1 MPAVV
6 RSGLSRTQ
14 LACVVLMSCFSSI
27 FAQCVDDQYWNGGW
41 GACGTY
47 APGGSNEG
55 WCSNDGATVPCAMS
69 CGTCTAPALVGDST
83 CNDDQYWNG
92 GWGAC
97 GTYAPGGSNDGWCSN
112 DGATVPCAMS
122 CGTCTPAT
130 GGSDGM
136 PPPPP
141 PPVSAPTG
149 GASCPHN
156 DWDLHMVDSYGDGE
170 LRACCIISACV
181 DWFAGYIHSGWS
193 GNSITIYSCDGSQLA
208 SGLTLGSGS
217 SGTADVC
224 LVPQPDGYII
234 ECSGGTWGSEVSW
247 SLLGSSGAIM
257 MSGGYGEP
265 YSATANVQ
273 GC

>member
-1 MPAVV
+1 LPAPAKQKPQGLIAVSIMPAIV

-47 APGGSNEG
+47 APGGSN
-55 WCSNDGATVPCAMS
+55 
-69 CGTCTAPALVGDST
+69 
-83 CNDDQYWNG
+83 
-92 GWGAC
+92 
-97 GTYAPGGSNDGWCSN
+97 DGWCSN

-122 CGTCTPAT
+122 CGTCTP
-130 GGSDGM
+130 GGSGGM

-265 YSATANVQ
+265 YSATANFQ